1 MNLALPAL
9 VVFVLLLPGFIAR
22 SRHKQAERLSLDYSP
37 FGAVVSEAVVW
48 ALALHLLWLGAAWL
62 LAGRVLRPE
71 LLFLLLSSDAAAQS
85 HALQQVAEQA
95 GPVGGY
101 LASLIAFAHLGPTAL
116 RALIV
121 RFGWDRAGSPAARLF
136 RFHEAPWYYLL
147 SGADFAPGQ
156 RPDFIAVSA
165 IVDVATRPM
174 LYTGILDDYFV
185 DRDGQLDR
193 LILQDVMR
201 RPLDA
206 DKPVGAGSGAVPLGE
221 SRFYRVDGD
230 YFVLRYAEAITLNI
244 EYIQLRPAGE
254 SAQADPGGPE
264 TMRLA

>member
-9 VVFVLLLPGFIAR
+9 VVFVILLPGFIAR

-48 ALALHLLWLGAAWL
+48 ALALHLSWLGAVWL
-62 LAGRVLRPE
+62 LAGRVLRAE
-71 LLFLLLSSDAAAQS
+71 VLFQLLSSDAAAQS
-85 HALQQVAEQA
+85 HALQAVAA
-95 GPVGGY
+95 DMAPIGGY
-101 LASLIAFAHLGPTAL
+101 FASLVAFAHLGPTAW
-116 RALIV
+116 RALVV
-121 RFGWDRAGSPAARLF
+121 RFGLDRVGAPASRLF

-147 SGADFAPGQ
+147 SGADFEPGN

-206 DKPVGAGSGAVPLGE
+206 DKPGAGATTVPGE

-254 SAQADPGGPE
+254 PDGSGPD
-264 TMRLA
+264 TVRLA

>member
-1 MNLALPAL
+1 MNIALPAL
-9 VVFVLLLPGFIAR
+9 VVFVILLPGFIAR

-48 ALALHLLWLGAAWL
+48 ALALHLLWLGTAWL
-62 LAGRVLRPE
+62 VAGRVLRPE
-71 LLFLLLSSDAAAQS
+71 VLFQLLSSDAAAQS
-85 HALQQVAEQA
+85 RALQALAAQMAPVAA
-95 GPVGGY
+95 Y
-101 LASLIAFAHLGPTAL
+101 FASLIAFAQFGPTAW

-121 RFGWDRAGSPAARLF
+121 RFGLDRIGSRGSRWL
-136 RFHEAPWYYLL
+136 RFDEAPWYYLL
-147 SGADFAPGQ
+147 SGADFPAAN

-165 IVDVATRPM
+165 IVDVAGRPM
-174 LYTGILDDYFV
+174 LYTGILDDYFI

-206 DKPVGAGSGAVPLGE
+206 DKPRSDSAAAATVAGE
-221 SRFYRVDGD
+221 RFYRVDGD

-244 EYIQLRPAGE
+244 EYIQLRPAAD
-254 SAQADPGGPE
+254 SAQADAAGPD
-264 TMRLA
+264 TVRLA

>member
-9 VVFVLLLPGFIAR
+9 VVFVILLPGFIAR

-62 LAGRVLRPE
+62 VAGRVLLPGV
-71 LLFLLLSSDAAAQS
+71 LFQLLSADAAAQS
-85 HALQQVAEQA
+85 RALQVVATQMA
-95 GPVGGY
+95 PIGSY

-121 RFGWDRAGSPAARLF
+121 RFGLDRVGSPWRRLF

-147 SGADFAPGQ
+147 SGADFPPGN

-165 IVDVATRPM
+165 IVNVADRPM

-206 DKPVGAGSGAVPLGE
+206 DKRSEAAAAAGE
-221 SRFYRVDGD
+221 QRFYRVDGD
-230 YFVLRYAEAITLNI
+230 YFVLRYREAITLNI
-244 EYIQLRPAGE
+244 EYIQLRPAAE
-254 SAQADPGGPE
+254 GPQ
-264 TMRLA
+264 TDVAGPDTVRLA

>member
-9 VVFVLLLPGFIAR
+9 VVFILLLPGFIAR

-48 ALALHLLWLGAAWL
+48 ALALHLLWLGLSWL
-62 LAGRVLRPE
+62 LAGRVLMP
-71 LLFLLLSSDAAAQS
+71 LVLFQLLSSDAGAQGR
-85 HALQQVAEQA
+85 ALQAVAA
-95 GPVGGY
+95 DMATIGGY
-101 LASLIAFAHLGPTAL
+101 FASLIAFAHLGPTAL

-121 RFGWDRAGSPAARLF
+121 RFGLDRVGSPVSRLL

-147 SGADFAPGQ
+147 SGADFAPGK

-165 IVDVATRPM
+165 IVEVADRPM

-206 DKPVGAGSGAVPLGE
+206 DKPGAGLAAVPGE

-244 EYIQLRPAGE
+244 EYIQLRPAHEGP
-254 SAQADPGGPE
+254 QADALGPE
-264 TMRLA
+264 TVRLS

>member
-9 VVFVLLLPGFIAR
+9 VVFVILLPGFIAR

-62 LAGRVLRPE
+62 VAGRVLRPE
-71 LLFLLLSSDAAAQS
+71 VLLQLLASEPAAQS
-85 HALQQVAEQA
+85 RAMQAVAAQMTPIA
-95 GPVGGY
+95 TY
-101 LASLIAFAHLGPTAL
+101 FASLIAFAQFGPTFW
-116 RALIV
+116 RGLIV
-121 RFGWDRAGSPAARLF
+121 RFGLDRAASRWSRWL
-136 RFHEAPWYYLL
+136 RFDEAPWYYLL
-147 SGADFAPGQ
+147 SGADFPASN

-165 IVDVATRPM
+165 IVNVADRPM

-206 DKPVGAGSGAVPLGE
+206 DKPIGPAATGGE
-221 SRFYRVDGD
+221 QRFYRVDGD

-244 EYIQLRPAGE
+244 EYIQLRPAAEGP
-254 SAQADPGGPE
+254 QADAAGPD
-264 TMRLA
+264 TVRLA